1 MIHMEI
7 HNCLLT
13 FFQTLNVGL
22 EKTEIQTTIQIISK

>member
-7 HNCLLT
+7 NNYLLK
-13 FFQTLNVGL
+13 FFQMLNAGF